1 MKQFTVLVAPNALK
15 DSATAAEA
23 AAAMSRGLQKSLLKP
38 KIIVMPIAD
47 GGDGT
52 LPVLVAALGGKL
64 HYRQVEDPFGRN
76 ITAAFGFV
84 QSSGLAIVEMA
95 DASGLRLLAP
105 EERNPMKASSLGTGQ
120 LIKEA
125 AKAGAREIV
134 LCIGGSAT
142 VDGGMGV
149 LHGLGFKFFDTH
161 GALLNPS
168 GDSLVKIASVIP
180 AEFIPR
186 IKILCDVK
194 NHLLGP
200 NGAAAVYG
208 PQKGADN
215 EQVALLEEGLVNWSN
230 LIRHCNNK
238 NVASMTGGGAAGGV
252 SAGLVGWLGAQL
264 LPGAPTVLAWL
275 RAEDAIRQADV
286 VITAEGSIDE
296 QTAEG
301 KAPIALLEL
310 AKKYNKPVIAIA
322 GKIPVGLPTG
332 SLAGFDVLLPIGNQ
346 PEPLPQAI
354 ANTLPNL
361 ERTAFQVGNLLA
373 VGLRSP
379 AH

>member
-1 MKQFTVLVAPNALK
+1 MKQCTVLVAPNALK

-23 AAAMSRGLQKSLLKP
+23 AAAINSGLQKSLLNP
-38 KIIVMPIAD
+38 NIISMPVAD

-52 LPVLVAALGGKL
+52 LAVLVAALGGKL
-64 HYRQVEDPFGRN
+64 HYRQVADPLGRE

-84 QSSGLAIVEMA
+84 ESSGLAIVEMA
-95 DASGLRLLAP
+95 AASGLRLLTP
-105 EERNPMKASSLGTGQ
+105 DERNPIKASSFGTGQ
-120 LIKEA
+120 LMMEA

-149 LHGLGFKFFDTH
+149 LHGLGFKFLDKE
-161 GALLNPS
+161 GALLYPS
-168 GDSLVKIASVIP
+168 GDALAKVASIKP
-180 AEFIPR
+180 AEFSLS

-194 NHLLGP
+194 NPLLGP

-208 PQKGADN
+208 PQKGADKM
-215 EQVALLEEGLVNWSN
+215 QVASLEQGLVNWNN
-230 LIRHCNNK
+230 LIK
-238 NVASMTGGGAAGGV
+238 QYIDKDVASLPGGGAAGGV
-252 SAGLVGWLGAQL
+252 SAGLVGWLEAQL

-275 RAEDAIRQADV
+275 RTEDAVRQADV

-296 QTAEG
+296 QTGEG
-301 KAPIALLEL
+301 KAPFALLEL
-310 AKKYNKPVIAIA
+310 AKKYQKPVIALA
-322 GKIPVGLPTG
+322 GKIPVELPTG
-332 SLAGFDVLLPIGNQ
+332 SIAGFDVLLPIGNQ
-346 PEPLPQAI
+346 PEPLAQAI
-354 ANTLPNL
+354 ANTLTNL

-373 VGLRSP
+373 VGFGSP